1 MVVGLERWKEYFK
14 EYEDKYVLIGGAACN
29 IWEEEVNINPRA
41 TKDLDVVLIVEALTV
56 DFGKRLW
63 DFIKDANYANRNK
76 GGNTYKHEYYR
87 FMNPK
92 DKSYPKQ
99 IELFARNVG
108 ILNLPLEAHIE
119 PISIGEDLSS
129 LSAILMDDDYYS
141 YTLDHSISVDGIHLA
156 RPEALI
162 CLKAKA
168 FVEMLERENN
178 LGNVDS
184 RDIEKHKKDIFR
196 LLAMLPQQSHF
207 DLPNKIRLD
216 IEEFYNKVGELPNS
230 DFFKSSRLV
239 DLNATKLLKILQT
252 AFL

>member
-63 DFIKDANYANRNK
+63 DFIKDA
-76 GGNTYKHEYYR
+76 
-87 FMNPK
+87 
-92 DKSYPKQ
+92 
-99 IELFARNVG
+99 
-108 ILNLPLEAHIE
+108 
-119 PISIGEDLSS
+119 
-129 LSAILMDDDYYS
+129 
-141 YTLDHSISVDGIHLA
+141 
-156 RPEALI
+156 
-162 CLKAKA
+162 KA
-168 FVEMLERENN
+168 FVEMLEREKN

-230 DFFKSSRLV
+230 DFFKSSRLI